1 MAGYTRFDVTDE
13 IANGNT
19 VDAIPLD
26 GEFNAIQGAF
36 ASSGGHKHDGS
47 TGEGAPIT
55 TIGPTQ
61 DVVASANSLTPKT
74 DNAIDLGSA
83 TFEWKD
89 LYIDGVANIDSLV
102 ADTVT
107 ISGGTISGITD
118 LAIADGGTGAS
129 TAADALINLGLT
141 ATAAELNTLDG
152 ITASTAELNFTDG
165 VTSAIQTQLNSKQ
178 ATLTGAATTI
188 ASSNLTASRALVSD
202 VSGKVGV
209 STVTSTEL
217 GYLSG
222 ASSSLQTQI
231 NDIVAG
237 QVNITGAAST
247 IDTEDLTINRAVISN
262 ASGKIAVSAVTSTE
276 LGYVSGVT
284 SAIQT
289 QLNAK
294 QASDAELTAIAAL
307 ATNGVIVKTGAGT
320 AATRTITAGTGI
332 TVTDGDG
339 VSANPTISSG
349 YAGEVSFFARNS
361 APSGWLKANGA
372 AVSRTTY
379 ATLFAA
385 IGTTF
390 GVGDGS
396 TTFALPDLR
405 GEFLRG
411 WDDGRGVD
419 TGRVFGSL
427 QAQAIESHTH
437 TTSEGNWS
445 TGSLTGTNYAM
456 LSNASGPI
464 RSVNAAGGTETRP
477 RNVALLA
484 CIKF

>member
-1 MAGYTRFDVTDE
+1 MAGYTRFDVTDQ

-36 ASSGGHKHDGS
+36 ASTGGHKHDGS
-47 TGEGAPIT
+47 AGEGAPIT

-83 TFEWKD
+83 AFEWKD

-129 TAADALINLGLT
+129 TAANALINFGLT

-165 VTSAIQTQLNSKQ
+165 VTSAIQTQLNAKQ
-178 ATLTGAATTI
+178 ATLTGAATSI

-209 STVTSTEL
+209 SAVTSTEL

-231 NDIVAG
+231 NAIVAG

-262 ASGKIAVSAVTSTE
+262 ASGKIAVSAVTTTE
-276 LGYVSGVT
+276 LGYLSGVT
-284 SAIQT
+284 SSIQT
-289 QLNAK
+289 QLGTKAPSTSPTLSGATLSGTTTISGGTSDWTVVASGTNLTFLYGGVAK
-294 QASDAELTAIAAL
+294 MRLTSS
-307 ATNGVIVKTGAGT
+307 GD
-320 AATRTITAGTGI
+320 I
-332 TVTDGDG
+332 TVTGNVTAFG
-339 VSANPTISSG
+339 
-349 YAGEVSFFARNS
+349 
-361 APSGWLKANGA
+361 
-372 AVSRTTY
+372 
-379 ATLFAA
+379 TL
-385 IGTTF
+385 
-390 GVGDGS
+390 
-396 TTFALPDLR
+396 
-405 GEFLRG
+405 
-411 WDDGRGVD
+411 
-419 TGRVFGSL
+419 
-427 QAQAIESHTH
+427 
-437 TTSEGNWS
+437 
-445 TGSLTGTNYAM
+445 
-456 LSNASGPI
+456 
-464 RSVNAAGGTETRP
+464 
-477 RNVALLA
+477 
-484 CIKF
+484 